1 MIEEIVKIS
10 MLGIVGVLIAIQ
22 FKTQKPE
29 YSIYIGMGIALLIFW
44 YALQAV
50 TTVLERLRDWSN
62 I

>member
-1 MIEEIVKIS
+1 MIGEIVKIS

-50 TTVLERLRDWSN
+50 TTVF
-62 I
+62 